1 MVNPIFGVDV
11 SGIQWFTEY
20 TEGVKPTGAYQFV
33 APELRA
39 SWQAGYSP
47 YPVQALGSRDIA
59 DFVTGQR
66 MDMSQFTFDLTASGI
81 QHLKHGINL
90 GSASISGAY
99 WSQAYVGRIYSQT
112 DAQTKFWEASGART
126 DTITIGPGAASWQV
140 TETIV
145 HKPPTITG
153 AAQATGIYFT
163 EWPGAALDPVLNP
176 HTVGSGSLFTFNA
189 APWYI
194 ASLGLQVSNNQFPI
208 ALAGEQNISKFIPTA
223 RTISF
228 MVSPYEENLSTYIS
242 ALNTVGTGVVTLAT
256 GRTLTLT
263 GLYFY
268 GIQQLPFN
276 PMAPAT
282 VGLVGTARNISLAG

>member
-1 MVNPIFGVDV
+1 MVKPIFGVDV
-11 SGIQWFTEY
+11 SGIAWMTES
-20 TEGVKPTGAYQFV
+20 TEGAKPTGVYQFV
-33 APELRA
+33 AGDLRA
-39 SWQAGYSP
+39 SWQAAYSP
-47 YPVQALGSRDIA
+47 YSVQALGSRDIA

-66 MDMSQFTFDLTASGI
+66 MDASQFTFNLTASGI
-81 QHLKHGINL
+81 QHLKFGINL
-90 GSASISGAY
+90 GSATVSGAY
-99 WSQAYVGRIYSQT
+99 WSQSYIGRIYSQT
-112 DAQTKFWEASGART
+112 DAEVKFWMASGARI
-126 DTITIGPGAASWQV
+126 DTVTIGPGAASWQV

-153 AAQATGIYFT
+153 ADPAGTTFT
-163 EWPGAALDPVLNP
+163 EWPGAAVDPVLNP
-176 HTVGSGSLFTFNA
+176 HTVGSGTLFTFNA

-194 ASLGLQVSNNQFPI
+194 ADLGLQVSNNQFPI
-208 ALAGEQNISKFIPTA
+208 LMAGEQNVSKFTPTA
-223 RTISF
+223 RTIGF

-268 GIQQLPFN
+268 GIRQLPFN